1 MFPVRKAQLAA
12 IAFLT
17 SLTLAAALHSAPAFA
32 QDVTV
37 HQVYEAVQA
46 GRLEQAETMMV
57 QVLRDHPN
65 SAKAHYVAAEVYA
78 KEGRLGTARGE
89 LTRAE
94 QLDPSLSF
102 AKPEAVRALRAAID
116 GGSAGASGSRIERGA
131 LQARDAAAT
140 SERGGFPW
148 GWILVLGAVVI
159 GGVMLLNARRR
170 AAASSSYGM
179 SPQQG
184 GYPAPGAATPYP
196 GSPMPMNPSAP
207 SGGMGSGLVG
217 ALATGA
223 AVGAGVVA
231 GEAIAHRLMGDHGR
245 DGNPSGSPA
254 PLADA
259 GAGQGL
265 QQVDPD
271 FGVQDG
277 GGWDHAGSADNGD
290 FGGDLGGDLGGDD
303 WS

>member
-1 MFPVRKAQLAA
+1 MFPVRRAQLAA

-17 SLTLAAALHSAPAFA
+17 SLTFAAALHSAPAFA

-78 KEGRLGTARGE
+78 KEGRMGTARGE
-89 LTRAE
+89 LARAE

-116 GGSAGASGSRIERGA
+116 GGAGAASGSRVERGA
-131 LQARDAAAT
+131 MQARDGAAT
-140 SERGGFPW
+140 GERSGFPW
-148 GWILVLGAVVI
+148 VWIMVLGVVVI
-159 GGVMLLNARRR
+159 GAAALLSARRR
-170 AAASSSYGM
+170 AAASSPYGM

-184 GYPAPGAATPYP
+184 GYPAPSAATPYP
-196 GSPMPMNPSAP
+196 GNPMPMSPSAP
-207 SGGMGSGLVG
+207 AGGMGSGLMG
-217 ALATGA
+217 SLATGA

-231 GEAIAHRLMGDHGR
+231 GEALAHRLMGDHGR
-245 DGNPSGSPA
+245 DGYPSGSPA
-254 PLADA
+254 PLADG

-277 GGWDHAGSADNGD
+277 GGWDGAGSAD
-290 FGGDLGGDLGGDD
+290 GGDLGGDLGGDD